1 MPEIPG
7 ARLHYPQRNT
17 GRQSLD
23 APPPPEPDRTLVGI
37 LTRASGQSASAVAL
51 AIQAAGYTRPQ
62 VVHTW
67 GSLVDYPPTTV
78 LTDSTGGPWT
88 ADAIPEQT
96 WERHAPW
103 HVVYTPQ
110 VPDIPNR

>member
-7 ARLHYPQRNT
+7 TRLHYPQRNT

-23 APPPPEPDRTLVGI
+23 APPPPEPDRTLMDI
-37 LTRASGQSASAVAL
+37 LTRSSGQTASAVAL

-62 VVHTW
+62 AVHNW
-67 GSLVDYPPTTV
+67 ADLVDHPPHSV
-78 LTDSTGGPWT
+78 LTDKDQLPWT
-88 ADAIPEQT
+88 ADAIPEQA
-96 WERHAPW
+96 WERNAPW
-103 HVVYTPQ
+103 HLVYTPQ